1 MRGEILGTA
10 AYMSPEQA
18 EGEPADERA
27 DIWAFGVCLLEA
39 LTGRRVFSGA
49 NASRV
54 LASVLKDE
62 PDFAALPPSTPQ
74 AVRRLLRRCL
84 VKDRD
89 QRLHDIA
96 DARLELEEAMAMPAA
111 ETAFAVAPAPR
122 RMPRSWIAIAAAALV
137 ALGVAGDPARRA
149 VVALDAHTGAGRPL
163 RSQPAAQRSGRADP
177 TAEMTITADG
187 NTVVYVAR
195 TPRGLV
201 PVRSPDRPA
210 RRRRDS
216 RRRAHR
222 ELPLPLARRAMG
234 RLRALCPGAP
244 VSSMTLR
251 KVSIEGGP
259 SVELAKGG
267 AILGA
272 SWGPDD
278 TIVFGQ
284 GPVRCS
290 A

>member
-1 MRGEILGTA
+1 MRGELLGTA

-96 DARLELEEAMAMPAA
+96 DARLELEEAIAAPAA
-111 ETAFAVAPAPR
+111 EPEPVAAAPR
-122 RMPRSWIAIAAAALV
+122 RASRLSIAITAGACL
-137 ALGVAGDPARRA
+137 ALGVAGTLLVAGWLRPAPEPAPLVRSVLEAPPKEAGGALRPSS
-149 VVALDAHTGAGRPL
+149 VAIARDA
-163 RSQPAAQRSGRADP
+163 SV
-177 TAEMTITADG
+177 
-187 NTVVYVAR
+187 VVYDTGVC
-195 TPRGLV
+195 PRRRYELAASTSSRER
-201 PVRSPDRPA
+201 RSEAWRPA
-210 RRRRDS
+210 RTS
-216 RRRAHR
+216 RFFHPTTDGSAMSTLSEGPCARSRFSAA
-222 ELPLPLARRAMG
+222 LA
-234 RLRALCPGAP
+234 
-244 VSSMTLR
+244 
-251 KVSIEGGP
+251 
-259 SVELAKGG
+259 
-267 AILGA
+267 
-272 SWGPDD
+272 
-278 TIVFGQ
+278 
-284 GPVRCS
+284 
-290 A
+290 